1 MKKIKIIALGVLAF
15 ITIAST
21 VFVSCTKQQKI
32 STIEPK
38 IKAIHTRQ
46 QVQTEGW
53 VNAHSFKRKCLRG
66 NGNCAYAVV
75 SEDLNSESCNPV
87 TIRLIT
93 DNKLS
98 IIYNIPVEQEDGNF
112 LNVETPINLPDLIS
126 HKLGKKTISINRG
139 VYEIQYN
146 NYTNGERIVNITSTN

>member
-1 MKKIKIIALGVLAF
+1 MKKIKFIALSAIAIV
-15 ITIAST
+15 TIAST
-21 VFVSCTKQQKI
+21 VFVSCEKQQKI
-32 STIEPK
+32 STKEPTTK
-38 IKAIHTRQ
+38 VKHTKQ

-75 SEDLNSESCNPV
+75 SEDLNSESCHPV
-87 TIRLIT
+87 TIRLIS

-112 LNVETPINLPDLIS
+112 LNVETPINIPDVIS
-126 HKLGKKTISINRG
+126 HKLGKKTISINQG
-139 VYEIQYN
+139 VYEIIYN
-146 NYTNGERIVNITSTN
+146 NNSNGERIVDITSTN